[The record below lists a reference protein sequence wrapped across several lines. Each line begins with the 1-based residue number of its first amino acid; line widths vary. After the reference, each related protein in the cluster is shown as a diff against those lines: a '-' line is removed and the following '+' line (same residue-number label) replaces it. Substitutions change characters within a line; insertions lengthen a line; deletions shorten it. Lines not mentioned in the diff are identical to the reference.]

1 MVVLSKM
8 DKMLKKKLIKIAET
22 LPDEKIK
29 RVIKFMRHLENK
41 NKKEMIKEDKT
52 WLNSNLTDFPEFDW
66 GIEGP
71 PKGRPVKYIE
81 GVGIVVEGGRP
92 DEN

>member
-8 DKMLKKKLIKIAET
+8 DKVLKKKLIKIAET

-29 RVIKFMRHLENK
+29 EIINSIEEYLKNK
-41 NKKEMIKEDKT
+41 NVKEMIEEDRE

-66 GIEGP
+66 GPEGP
-71 PKGRPVKYIE
+71 PKGKPVKYIE
-81 GVGIVVEGGRP
+81 CVGIVVEK
-92 DEN
+92 